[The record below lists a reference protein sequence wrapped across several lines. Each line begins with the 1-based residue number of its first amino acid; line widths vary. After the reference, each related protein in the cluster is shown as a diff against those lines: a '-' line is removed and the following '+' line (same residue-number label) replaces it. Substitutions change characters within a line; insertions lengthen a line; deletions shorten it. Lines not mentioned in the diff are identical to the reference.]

1 MTSIYGE
8 VIDGTWAYLNGMIAD
23 VPCWTCQ
30 RRRLRCDNLK
40 PSCVK
45 CTRAG
50 LKCLGYDSQKP
61 LVWVGRPGRPK
72 KAVKGSKDASP
83 GSGCS
88 TPDSAVAKR
97 IPSPGNRLPS
107 PNEPGVSEYLSYCTF
122 NVPRQPGPRGRGYS
136 INSIAHLDYADE
148 QRCCVECNIY
158 EQGSNNPFR
167 QFVLLRESSPLVHHT
182 IVSLAAHHRAR
193 YSTPLS
199 WPRQFTSLPTDAA
212 HGEDVD
218 DKAPTQLLASKH
230 YADALVH
237 KKQAMHHLQLALSRN
252 DTSDAVIV
260 STLLLIWVELLES
273 GYKYWR
279 HHLSGMRA
287 LLCSRVRSECS
298 SNSDKHDA
306 ASDSLGSF
314 GGYFEEAFVVSV
326 RHLQKLDLTT
336 IYSDVTLVEILQRAE
351 KRSWAGCPAE
361 PLRIL
366 CCFNSLS
373 ARMASSSESKTE
385 IYECV
390 VALFD
395 QLESFSP
402 LRWAANHPES
412 SQAEQR
418 NHLASAYKIAIEAYG
433 HRASHVRGVGDME
446 KKVEEAVGH
455 LEKINPQDSHFKGCL
470 WPAFVIGAEAR
481 DDSHRLAITSILLNM
496 YDLLQAKSVERGLEA
511 LERLWRRQSQL
522 PGGRCWL
529 DIFYEEGEELLLV

>member
-1 MTSIYGE
+1 MNTHGE

-23 VPCWTCQ
+23 VPCWTC
-30 RRRLRCDNLK
+30 RRRKLRCDNLK

-83 GSGCS
+83 GTGYSI
-88 TPDSAVAKR
+88 PDLAVAKR
-97 IPSPGNRLPS
+97 IPSLGNRLPS
-107 PNEPGVSEYLSYCTF
+107 PNEAGVSEYLSYCKF
-122 NVPRQPGPRGRGYS
+122 NVLRQPRNRGRSYS
-136 INSIAHLDYADE
+136 INPIAHLDYADE
-148 QRCCVECNIY
+148 QRCCMECSIY
-158 EQGSNNPFR
+158 EQGSKNPFR
-167 QFVLLRESSPLVHHT
+167 QFLLLRESSPLVHHT

-193 YSTPLS
+193 CSTPLS
-199 WPRQFTSLPTDAA
+199 WPRQFTSLPIDATE
-212 HGEDVD
+212 GEALD

-230 YADALVH
+230 YADALAH
-237 KKQAMHHLQLALSRN
+237 KRQAMQHLQLALSRN
-252 DTSDAVIV
+252 DTSDAVVV

-279 HHLSGMRA
+279 YHLSGMRA

-298 SNSDKHDA
+298 SNSDKHGA

-326 RHLQKLDLTT
+326 RYLQKLDLTT
-336 IYSDVTLVEILQRAE
+336 VYSDPTLVEILQRAE
-351 KRSWAGCPAE
+351 RRSWAGCPAE
-361 PLRIL
+361 LLRIL

-373 ARMASSSESKTE
+373 ARMASSSDSRTE
-385 IYECV
+385 LYEII
-390 VALFD
+390 ASLFD
-395 QLESFSP
+395 QLDNFSP
-402 LRWAANHPES
+402 VRWAGNHPES

-433 HRASHVRGVGDME
+433 RRAFQVRGVGDME
-446 KKVEEAVGH
+446 NKVEEAVGH
-455 LEKINPQDSHFKGCL
+455 LEKISPEDSHFKGCL

-481 DDSHRLAITSILLNM
+481 DVSHRLAITSILLNM
-496 YDLLQAKSVERGLEA
+496 YDLLQARSVERGLEA
-511 LERLWRRQSQL
+511 LERLWRRESQS
-522 PGGRCWL
+522 PGNRSWL